1 LERDLEEQQQQLL
14 ELRERQ
20 REQEQQL
27 KDQAE
32 RCAELEAQNTEC
44 ESQLQVTISNLREQL
59 DAYKQSEQGIQ
70 EKIQATSSSYGTQ
83 IATLEARWSAA
94 NSDVERL
101 HEANDALQLEMEQL
115 KIKHSQEREE
125 VKESIVQKNRQVV
138 ELQEAMALR
147 DTQLKDK
154 VDASEKLA
162 KFDEILIENEYLNKH
177 TKQLE
182 KELAEGAELKEKLKS
197 LQCELYVLQEK
208 AEQHAVQMLDKETQ
222 SAAATAEVSELKQAI
237 EEQAVELTRQK
248 EHASFVTEQSDA
260 VQKDL
265 LQAQQQLH
273 DKQIELTKVQ
283 EEQTILQA
291 ELDSLNE
298 EVVSLRDWSTPD
310 SDGLRSLNERL
321 QRELEDLKHKS
332 NGAESNMQQ
341 EIEELQANNQQM
353 AERIN
358 ELETLR
364 AGIQAQQ
371 LLASM
376 APKNVQEAAAA
387 GEKAELEAKLKE
399 IMNEVQDVTNRNLFL
414 EQKCENYLILEQSNE
429 RLKLQNAK
437 LSRQLDETLV
447 SF

>member
-1 LERDLEEQQQQLL
+1 
-14 ELRERQ
+14 
-20 REQEQQL
+20 
-27 KDQAE
+27 
-32 RCAELEAQNTEC
+32 
-44 ESQLQVTISNLREQL
+44 
-59 DAYKQSEQGIQ
+59 
-70 EKIQATSSSYGTQ
+70 
-83 IATLEARWSAA
+83 
-94 NSDVERL
+94 
-101 HEANDALQLEMEQL
+101 M
-115 KIKHSQEREE
+115 
-125 VKESIVQKNRQVV
+125 
-138 ELQEAMALR
+138 
-147 DTQLKDK
+147 
-154 VDASEKLA
+154 
-162 KFDEILIENEYLNKH
+162 
-177 TKQLE
+177 
-182 KELAEGAELKEKLKS
+182 
-197 LQCELYVLQEK
+197 
-208 AEQHAVQMLDKETQ
+208 
-222 SAAATAEVSELKQAI
+222 
-237 EEQAVELTRQK
+237 
-248 EHASFVTEQSDA
+248 
-260 VQKDL
+260 